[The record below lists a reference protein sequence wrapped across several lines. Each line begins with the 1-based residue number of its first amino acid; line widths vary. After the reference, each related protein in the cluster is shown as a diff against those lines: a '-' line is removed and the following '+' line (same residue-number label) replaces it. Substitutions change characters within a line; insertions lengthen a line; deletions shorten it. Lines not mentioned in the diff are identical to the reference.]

1 MKGSR
6 SPQLRDDPLVR
17 ARALLIAR
25 IAIAVY
31 LVELLLNLTRPH
43 LLPDEPALSIFYHLP
58 GSSGSFG
65 RFLSTPELVFWIVL
79 VGIAVGAGIQI
90 FAAAT
95 ARRRGGDSDSAA
107 SDGGRRAITLTWCT
121 LGCLLL
127 PFGLISLTV
136 LFEFFP
142 YTLLCLPGTVLV
154 LLLLRAAV
162 RFAAVSW
169 TALLLAFGWG
179 ALIVFG
185 LGRAYTSLAFGT
197 VYGYLGPRADTDVS
211 GVSSLSDFSNGLQH
225 TIDLLIVHLGIV
237 NECIVAAGVVLLLTL
252 LRHRITDAVTGL
264 VLGAAIGLGYTFVES
279 VLIIKIYGLVGV
291 FLGPSSG
298 FEYWI
303 RQSIGLL
310 GGPVTFGALVGAGF
324 GAAVGARRRAGLVT
338 ASLVAAIG
346 GAIGAEVLSGWM
358 AGEVRDHVEVGS
370 AFDTLVVSPFFWLLP
385 QLPFIA
391 LAVALL
397 VNGLRSRAPVLR
409 DAVAAETTADGP
421 ITEAEAPVLVSPA
434 LRFWAVVSTWR
445 AYGRSTALALHRLQS
460 AQLELASWR
469 VRQDPQTEAEGDELR
484 ARVMRG
490 KVQRQAVNP

>member
-1 MKGSR
+1 MKGSH
-6 SPQLRDDPLVR
+6 SPLLRDDPLVR

-25 IAIAVY
+25 TAIAVY
-31 LVELLLNLTRPH
+31 LVELLLNLSRPH
-43 LLPDEPALSIFYHLP
+43 LLPDEPALSIFYDLP

-65 RFLSTPELVFWIVL
+65 RLLSTPELVFWIVL
-79 VGIAVGAGIQI
+79 VGIVVGAGIQI
-90 FAAAT
+90 FAAVT
-95 ARRRGGDSDSAA
+95 ARRQGGA
-107 SDGGRRAITLTWCT
+107 SDGGRRAIALTWFT

-136 LFEFFP
+136 VFEFFP
-142 YTLLCLPGTVLV
+142 IALLCVPSTVLV
-154 LLLLRAAV
+154 LLLLRAVV
-162 RFAAVSW
+162 RFGAVSW
-169 TALLLAFGWG
+169 TALLLAFAWG

-197 VYGYLGPRADTDVS
+197 VYGYLGPSADTDFS
-211 GVSSLSDFSNGLQH
+211 GVTDLSAFTKGLDH
-225 TIDLLIVHLGIV
+225 TIDLLIVHLGVV

-264 VLGAAIGLGYTFVES
+264 VLGAAIGLGHTFVES
-279 VLIIKIYGLVGV
+279 VLIIKLYGSLGV
-291 FLGPSSG
+291 FFGPTSG

-310 GGPVTFGALVGAGF
+310 GGPVTFGALIGAGF
-324 GAAVGARRRAGLVT
+324 GAAVGAQRRGRLVV

-346 GAIGAEVLSGWM
+346 GAIAAEVLSGWL
-358 AGEVRDHVEVGS
+358 AGEVSGHVEVGS

-397 VNGLRSRAPVLR
+397 VTGLRSRALVLR
-409 DAVAAETTADGP
+409 NAVVAETTAEGP
-421 ITEAEAPVLVSPA
+421 ITEAEAPVLVSPV

-445 AYGRSTALALHRLQS
+445 VYGRSTALALHRLQS

-469 VRQDPQTEAEGDELR
+469 VRQDPETEAEGDELR
-484 ARVMRG
+484 ARVIRG
-490 KVQRQAVNP
+490 KVRLQVMNP

>member
-6 SPQLRDDPLVR
+6 SPLLRDDPLVR

-43 LLPDEPALSIFYHLP
+43 LMPDEPALSIFYHLP

-65 RFLSTPELVFWIVL
+65 RLLSTPELVFWIVF
-79 VGIAVGAGIQI
+79 VGIAVGAGRQI
-90 FAAAT
+90 VAAET
-95 ARRRGGDSDSAA
+95 ARRRGGADDTAA

-142 YTLLCLPGTVLV
+142 YALLCLPGTVLV
-154 LLLLRAAV
+154 LVLLRAVV

-169 TALLLAFGWG
+169 TALLLAFAWG

-197 VYGYLGPRADTDVS
+197 VYGYLGPRANGS
-211 GVSSLSDFSNGLQH
+211 GVSGLSDFSDGMFH
-225 TIDLLIVHLGIV
+225 TIDLLIMHLSVV

-252 LRHRITDAVTGL
+252 LRHRITDTVTGL

-279 VLIIKIYGLVGV
+279 VLIIRIYGLVGV

-303 RQSIGLL
+303 RQSVGLL

-324 GAAVGARRRAGLVT
+324 GAAAGARRRAGLVL

-346 GAIGAEVLSGWM
+346 GAIGAEVLSGWV
-358 AGEVRDHVEVGS
+358 AGGVRDHVDVGS

-397 VNGLRSRAPVLR
+397 VTGLRSRAPVLR

-421 ITEAEAPVLVSPA
+421 ITEAEAPVLVSPV

-445 AYGRSTALALHRLQS
+445 AYGGSTALALHRLQS

-469 VRQDPQTEAEGDELR
+469 VWQDPQTEAEGDELR

-490 KVQRQAVNP
+490 KVQRKVVKP